1 MEQLKLKNIKVV
13 FFHFICSDIVCDRDV
28 LIRIFT
34 IDRCRQV
41 HKTFYVYDQQSKQCP
56 KQQYSAVRVSESSS
70 SSTLKVGHLSYLLC
84 IAHLGARVLPPG
96 RLQPGQ
102 GIPPARGQG
111 ELEGAVPATPA
122 PPPRDVQLPGGQ

>member
-1 MEQLKLKNIKVV
+1 M
-13 FFHFICSDIVCDRDV
+13 

-34 IDRCRQV
+34 IDRCRQF
-41 HKTFYVYDQQSKQCP
+41 HKTFYMISP
-56 KQQYSAVRVSESSS
+56 SSAPSSSAVRVSESSS

-102 GIPPARGQG
+102 GIPPARGQR